1 MESSSPSEEILTN
14 ESISKIV
21 EGVYIS
27 DCGTANN
34 LEVLQMHGITH
45 VISLGR
51 FDEHVQYYA
60 QYDFITYM
68 NVFVDDDPNEDIRS
82 YFDSCVEF
90 MKNKRVLV
98 HCYAGVSRSVAIVLV
113 YLMRVYNMKYDT
125 AMDTISRRRPCI
137 SVNKGFLQQ
146 IKKYGPPKRRSI

>member
-14 ESISKIV
+14 ECLSKIV

-27 DCGTANN
+27 DCGTASS
-34 LEVLQMHGITH
+34 LEVLQAHGITH

-51 FDEHVQYYA
+51 FDEHLAYYVQY
-60 QYDFITYM
+60 DSITYM
-68 NVFVDDDPNEDIRS
+68 PIFVDDDPDVSIHTH
-82 YFDSCVEF
+82 FDSCVDF

-125 AMDTISRRRPCI
+125 AMTTIVRRRPCI
-137 SVNKGFLQQ
+137 NVNEGFLQQ
-146 IKKYGPPKRRSI
+146 VREYGPRKRQSI